1 MNKELLKITFSD
13 TPTVGAAILVENNF
27 DFAKTH
33 SIGIPLETDRD
44 RIFELINK
52 LKTYYGFKPFNESFY
67 NNQKTH

>member
-33 SIGIPLETDRD
+33 NIGI
-44 RIFELINK
+44 LI
-52 LKTYYGFKPFNESFY
+52 
-67 NNQKTH
+67 Q